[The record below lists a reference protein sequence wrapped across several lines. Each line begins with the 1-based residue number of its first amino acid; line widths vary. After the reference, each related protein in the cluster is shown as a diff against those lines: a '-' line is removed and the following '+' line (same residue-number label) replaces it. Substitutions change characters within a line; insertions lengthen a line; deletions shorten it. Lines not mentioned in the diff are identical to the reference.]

1 MAKIF
6 IAFFNGLQKMDAPD
20 VMPCFYECFIKEL
33 ACRGNTLLIEHHR
46 HFGGRFGSVP
56 QDIKTK
62 IARFAPDFA
71 IIFNN
76 AFYDLS
82 ECFDFPI
89 YIYEVD
95 SIEYYSNVDILKK
108 KKDRFHYIVP
118 QSASIDIIHDAIGV
132 SKKNIL
138 YLPLFT
144 SVQREVLPKT
154 MNISFIGTR
163 FLTNG
168 WDGVSTW
175 SRFMATHPSP
185 GAIEAYRAALNILAD
200 DPFIDERTL
209 YQKIDVTGIDVKKY
223 LNKKE
228 HIAVLSGSK
237 RVLALSAV
245 SDLGLT
251 IFGTPSWA
259 SENCVDPN
267 IPLAFDFSPVYSLK
281 HNQDIYNAS
290 RLAININ
297 HVQAKSGFSWRV
309 CDIMASDACLV
320 SEYRPDFDRHFAGVP
335 IPLFHDRFEAR
346 AMCKKLLESE
356 NMRQDIVGRCNEVID
371 RKFRFENLLPQL
383 EHFVGMSLRTEV
395 ADAEHSL
402 IEAFSDPLL
411 APPPASPASG
421 NGAKQEPGKRR
432 GLLAALKLKKRW
444 KLFWYL
450 LLLAA
455 AQVPVVDLALPSKR
469 RDALYRKIQKYWR

>member
-1 MAKIF
+1 MARIF
-6 IAFFNGLQKMDAPD
+6 IAFFNGLQNMNDPS

-33 ACRGNTLLIEHHR
+33 ACRGNTLLIEHHC
-46 HFGGRFGSVP
+46 HFGGNFGP
-56 QDIKTK
+56 IPHDMKEK
-62 IARFAPDFA
+62 IENFSPDFA

-82 ECFDFPI
+82 QYFDFPI
-89 YIYEVD
+89 YVYEVD
-95 SIEYYSNVDILKK
+95 SIEYYSNIEVLKR
-108 KKDRFHYIVP
+108 KKDRFRYIVP
-118 QSASIDIIHDAIGV
+118 QSASIDVIHNATGV
-132 SKKNIL
+132 AKENIL

-144 SVQREVLPKT
+144 SVRRETLPKT

-175 SRFMATHPSP
+175 SRFMASRPSP
-185 GAIEAYRAALNILAD
+185 KALEAYKSMLDILTD
-200 DPFIDERTL
+200 DPFIDEKSL
-209 YQKIDVTGIDVKKY
+209 YEKIDVTGIDIRKF

-237 RVLALSAV
+237 RVLTLSAV

-251 IFGTPSWA
+251 IFGTPTWA

-267 IPLAFDFSPVYSLK
+267 IPLSFNFSPVYSLR

-290 RLAININ
+290 KLAININ
-297 HVQAKSGFSWRV
+297 HIQAKTGFSWRV

-346 AMCKKLLESE
+346 ELCRKLLESE
-356 NMRQDIVGRCNEVID
+356 NMRQDIVERCNEVIE
-371 RKFRFENLLPQL
+371 RKFRFKHLVPQL
-383 EHFVGMSLRTEV
+383 EYFVGVSLRAEV
-395 ADAEHSL
+395 TSDEHSL
-402 IEAFSDPLL
+402 IEAFKDPLRS
-411 APPPASPASG
+411 PPAPASDD
-421 NGAKQEPGKRR
+421 GAKDGGKVRR
-432 GLLAALKLKKRW
+432 GLLAPLKLKKRW

-450 LLLAA
+450 LMLAA
-455 AQVPVVDLALPSKR
+455 AQMPVVDLALPRKR
-469 RDALYRKIQKYWR
+469 REKLYRKIQKYWR